1 MLKLDEFNRIL
12 TVHYSYISLVSSDE
26 CVELEHSLAH
36 NDKYKMQL
44 EFDSCIRHPVI
55 GAIAIHSRLIY
66 VVEKHNTL

>member
-1 MLKLDEFNRIL
+1 M
-12 TVHYSYISLVSSDE
+12 
-26 CVELEHSLAH
+26 ELEHSLAH
-36 NDKYKMQL
+36 NDKYIMQL